1 MGKREIPPQE
11 FEMLLAPSGDV
22 IVVVA
27 IRNGAANDQQQNLRQ
42 RMQAAPD
49 IARIVDRGKMFQSH
63 REV

>member
-1 MGKREIPPQE
+1 
-11 FEMLLAPSGDV
+11 MLLAPSGDV